1 MPKVSNL
8 FKKEISSLSKADLE
22 KLVIKAAT
30 INKQF
35 YDYLTINYTNKEN
48 GENDLFEEAKRDL
61 EFLFRKS
68 YKGFSEELQLAN
80 MLAACNKRINEFGK
94 VCKDKSFELE
104 LILFVLEIP
113 FSVSPNHFTTC
124 FTRYNYQVYLL
135 VKKAITL
142 LTVKLHEDYRIE
154 YAAKLNVYLAIL
166 YSTSSHLDYIYVL
179 PKTV

>member
-8 FKKEISSLSKADLE
+8 FKKEISSLTKADLE

-80 MLAACNKRINEFGK
+80 MLAACNKRMNEFGK
-94 VCKDKSFELE
+94 VCKDKSLEIE

-113 FSVSPNHFTTC
+113 FSISPNHFSTC
-124 FTRYNYQVYLL
+124 FTRYDYQVYLL
-135 VKKAITL
+135 VKKSITL
-142 LTVKLHEDYRIE
+142 LTNKLHEDYRVE
-154 YAAKLNVYLAIL
+154 YTPKINEYLAFL
-166 YSTSSHLDYIYVL
+166 HKTSNHLDYIYLL
-179 PKTV
+179 PETI